1 MSKTIIDAINA
12 LSEELELG
20 FCDDWAPRE
29 RLLMYELVRK
39 WNSCGRPHRFSET
52 NTELI
57 KNTSFHK
64 DTIIRARKELV
75 ARGYIEYIP
84 SGNPRRAGQY
94 SLEPFFR
101 HKSEKAGGSVEEE
114 QSIYSPK
121 QSIYSPIAVD
131 SIEHYQSNNSR
142 ASSSGTRVPHTT
154 EQPPSAPAPLGRG
167 SRPAKSGNEPRRVT
181 NAEGRVF
188 QIWPRGETG
197 RKVIEE
203 KKDGTLD
210 EWKFRPSDS
219 DDFITDILSMSTGEV
234 SNDET
239 C

>member
-1 MSKTIIDAINA
+1 MSKTIADAINA
-12 LSEELELG
+12 LSKELELG

-29 RLLMYELVRK
+29 RLLMYELIRK

-57 KNTSFHK
+57 KTTGFHK
-64 DTIIRARKELV
+64 NTIIKARKELV

-94 SLEPFFR
+94 SLELFFR
-101 HKSEKAGGSVEEE
+101 HKSEKAGGRVEEE
-114 QSIYSPK
+114 RLIYSPTVVH
-121 QSIYSPIAVD
+121 SVN
-131 SIEHYQSNNSR
+131 HYQSNNSR

-167 SRPAKSGNEPRRVT
+167 SRPAKGGNEPRRVT

-210 EWKFRPSDS
+210 EWEFRPSDS
-219 DDFITDILSMSTGEV
+219 DEFIADILSMSTGEV

-239 C
+239 R